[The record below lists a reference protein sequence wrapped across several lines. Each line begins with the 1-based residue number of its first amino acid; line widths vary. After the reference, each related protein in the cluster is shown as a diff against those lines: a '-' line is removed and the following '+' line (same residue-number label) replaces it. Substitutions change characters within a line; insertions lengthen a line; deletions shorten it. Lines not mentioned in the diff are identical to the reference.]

1 MTDQNLDPRVVRTR
15 TLLRTALLEL
25 IVERGVADLTIQDV
39 TDRAGLHRTTFYLH
53 YTGLHELL
61 EDCALTLF
69 NEIREEIYKGWGMQQ
84 NPTALEQVVENV
96 FRHVQTHATLYR
108 AMLGKQG
115 DPYFRELF
123 QEFLSELIFEPL
135 APNTSR
141 ADIGYPVEMSLQF
154 FSTGF
159 IGIAAWWLEK
169 GTSISAEQAAHQ
181 LIKDILPAYLRLM
194 RNGFR

>member
-1 MTDQNLDPRVVRTR
+1 MNNSTQDPRVIRTR
-15 TLLRTALLEL
+15 ALLRQALMEL
-25 IVERGVADLTIQDV
+25 IAERGVTSLTIQDV

-61 EDCALTLF
+61 DDCALTLF
-69 NEIREEIYKGWGMQQ
+69 SEIREEIYKGRGLER

-96 FRHVQTHATLYR
+96 FRHIQTHATLYR
-108 AMLGKQG
+108 AILGKQG

-123 QEFLSELIFEPL
+123 QEFLSELIFEPI

-141 ADIGYPVEMSLQF
+141 SEIGYPVEMSLQF

-169 GTSISAEQAAHQ
+169 GTSISAEQAAQQ

>member
-1 MTDQNLDPRVVRTR
+1 MNDSTQDPRVIRTR
-15 TLLRTALLEL
+15 ALLRQALMEL
-25 IVERGVADLTIQDV
+25 IAERGVTSLTIQDV

-61 EDCALTLF
+61 DDCALTLF
-69 NEIREEIYKGWGMQQ
+69 SEIREEIYKGRGLER

-96 FRHVQTHATLYR
+96 FRHIQTHATLYR
-108 AMLGKQG
+108 AILGKQG

-123 QEFLSELIFEPL
+123 QEFLSELIFEPI

-141 ADIGYPVEMSLQF
+141 AEIGYPVEMSLQF

-169 GTSISAEQAAHQ
+169 GTSISAEQAAQQ